1 MGEIDDPRPPHGE
14 PGLPRIGFIG
24 LGVMGRPMA
33 LNLLRAGYPLTVHSR
48 SRPPVDDL
56 VAAGATPADSPS
68 TVASMA
74 DVVIAMLP
82 DTPDVEA
89 VILGPGGVIEAA
101 RSGLTVIDMS
111 TINPLGARGIGAAL
125 AKRGTAF
132 LDAPVSGG
140 QRGAEEATLS
150 IMVGGSPPDF
160 ERALPILE
168 ALGRTIVLVGEI
180 GAGQVA
186 KACNQLIVAAT
197 IEAVAEALTLAE
209 RAGVAPTTVRAALLG
224 GFAQSRILEVHGER
238 MLEGNFQPGFRA
250 RLHLKDARIIEA
262 LATEVGVELPGFAP
276 VAHRLQQLV
285 DDELGELDHS
295 ALFKLV
301 AGRV

>member
-1 MGEIDDPRPPHGE
+1 MGEIDDLPPHGE
-14 PGLPRIGFIG
+14 PGLPRLGFIG

-33 LNLLRAGYPLTVHSR
+33 LNLLRAGYSLTVHSR

-56 VAAGATPADSPS
+56 VAAGATSAVSPS

-74 DVVIAMLP
+74 DVVFAMLP

-111 TINPLGARGIGAAL
+111 TINPLAARGIGTAL

-150 IMVGGSPPDF
+150 IMVGGSPPIF

-168 ALGRTIVLVGEI
+168 ALGRNIVLVGEI

-209 RAGVAPTTVRAALLG
+209 RAGVAPGTVRAALLG

-238 MLEGNFQPGFRA
+238 MLQGNFQPGFRA

>member
-1 MGEIDDPRPPHGE
+1 MGDVDDPPPRGE
-14 PGLPRIGFIG
+14 PGRPRLGFIG

-33 LNLLRAGYPLTVHSR
+33 LNLLRAGYSLTVHSR

-56 VAAGATPADSPS
+56 VAAGATSADAPS
-68 TVASMA
+68 AVANVA

-82 DTPDVEA
+82 DTPNVEA

-101 RSGLTVIDMS
+101 RSGLMVIDMS
-111 TINPLGARGIGAAL
+111 TINPLGARRIGAAL
-125 AKRGTAF
+125 GEQGTAF

-160 ERALPILE
+160 ERALPILQ
-168 ALGRTIVLVGEI
+168 ALGRNIILVGEI

-197 IEAVAEALTLAE
+197 IEAVAEALTLAK
-209 RAGVAPTTVRAALLG
+209 RAGVAPDTVRAALLG

-262 LATEVGVELPGFAP
+262 LAAEVGVELPGFAP

-285 DDELGELDHS
+285 DDELGDLDHS

-301 AGRV
+301 AGRA

>member
-1 MGEIDDPRPPHGE
+1 MGDVGDSLQGERGRPR
-14 PGLPRIGFIG
+14 LGFIG

-33 LNLLRAGYPLTVHSR
+33 LNLLRAGYSLTVHSR

-56 VAAGATPADSPS
+56 VAAGATSADSPS

-89 VILGPGGVIEAA
+89 VILGHGGVIEAA

-160 ERALPILE
+160 ERALPILQ
-168 ALGRTIVLVGEI
+168 ALGRNIVLVGEI

-209 RAGVAPTTVRAALLG
+209 RAGVAPGTVRAALLG

-285 DDELGELDHS
+285 DDELGDLDHS

>member
-1 MGEIDDPRPPHGE
+1 MGDVDDPPLPGE
-14 PGLPRIGFIG
+14 PGRPRLGFIG

-33 LNLLRAGYPLTVHSR
+33 LNLLRAGYSLTVHSR

-56 VAAGATPADSPS
+56 VAAGATSADAPS
-68 TVASMA
+68 AVANVA

-101 RSGLTVIDMS
+101 RSGLMVIDMS
-111 TINPLGARGIGAAL
+111 TINPLGARSIGAAL
-125 AKRGTAF
+125 GERGTAF

-160 ERALPILE
+160 EQALPVLQ
-168 ALGRTIVLVGEI
+168 ALGRNIVLVGEI

-197 IEAVAEALTLAE
+197 IEAVAEALTLAK
-209 RAGVAPTTVRAALLG
+209 RAGVAPDTVRAALLG

-262 LATEVGVELPGFAP
+262 LAAEVGVELPGFAP

-285 DDELGELDHS
+285 DHELGDLDHS

-301 AGRV
+301 AGRA

>member
-48 SRPPVDDL
+48 SRPPVDEL
-56 VAAGATPADSPS
+56 VAAGATSADSPS
-68 TVASMA
+68 MVASMA

-101 RSGLTVIDMS
+101 RSGLMVIDMS
-111 TINPLGARGIGAAL
+111 TINPIGARGIGAAL
-125 AKRGTAF
+125 AKRGIAF

-140 QRGAEEATLS
+140 QQGAEGATLS

-168 ALGRTIVLVGEI
+168 ALGRTILLVGQI

-209 RAGVAPTTVRAALLG
+209 RAGVAPGTVRAALLG
-224 GFAQSRILEVHGER
+224 GFAQSRVLEVHGER

-250 RLHLKDARIIEA
+250 RLHLKDARIVEA
-262 LATEVGVELPGFAP
+262 LATAVGVELPGFAP

-301 AGRV
+301 AGSV

>member
-1 MGEIDDPRPPHGE
+1 MAEVNDPPPQGE
-14 PGLPRIGFIG
+14 PGLPRLGFIG

-33 LNLLRAGYPLTVHSR
+33 LNLLRAGYSLTVHSR

-56 VAAGATPADSPS
+56 VAAGATSADSPS
-68 TVASMA
+68 AVASVA

-89 VILGPGGVIEAA
+89 VIIGPGGVIEAA
-101 RSGLTVIDMS
+101 RSGLMVIDMS

-125 AKRGTAF
+125 AERETAF

-150 IMVGGSPPDF
+150 IMVGGPSPDF

-168 ALGRTIVLVGEI
+168 ALGRNIVLVGEI

-209 RAGVAPTTVRAALLG
+209 RAGVAPGTVRAALLG

-262 LATEVGVELPGFAP
+262 LAAEVGVELPGFAP

-285 DDELGELDHS
+285 DDELGDLDHA